1 MLAWH
6 HRQTARGIQIKKWRK
21 KLIVKCENEMKCE
34 IYSECHGKF
43 ELKSRGGEGISQI
56 DH

>member
-1 MLAWH
+1 MCI
-6 HRQTARGIQIKKWRK
+6 RDRTARGIQIKKWRK